1 MLRLFLG
8 RVTEA
13 TAALFLLSAV
23 VFAAS
28 RLTGNPLDLL
38 LGPGA
43 TREDYARLNH
53 ALGLDRTLGIQ
64 YGIFLLNALR
74 GDLGTSF
81 RSGESVVAV
90 LSQHLLASA
99 ILAAAAIGLTWLAG
113 IPFGVWAAQHRGTP
127 VDASVKLPS
136 LLGQSMPSFWVG
148 LLLIEVFAVK
158 LGWLP
163 SGTNQGALNVIL
175 PAFTLALFGIAG
187 IARLLRSSL
196 LEVLDSEFVTVA
208 RAKGMPEVTVIWK
221 HALKNAMFPVVSF
234 AGLYFVNVMTLS
246 MVVEVVFAWPGL
258 GQLTFN
264 AILAR
269 DFPVVQG
276 VVLVAGAIAI
286 AVNFVVDVLYAYLDP
301 RVRYA

>member
-1 MLRLFLG
+1 
-8 RVTEA
+8 VAEA

-23 VFAAS
+23 VFAVS

-43 TREDYARLNH
+43 TREDYTRLNH
-53 ALGLDRTLGIQ
+53 ALGLDRALGIQ
-64 YGIFLLNALR
+64 YGIFLFNAFQ

-81 RSGESVVAV
+81 RSGESVIAV
-90 LSQHLLASA
+90 LAQHLVASA
-99 ILAAAAIGLTWLAG
+99 ILAVAAIGLTWLAG
-113 IPFGVWAAQHRGTP
+113 VPFGIWAAQRRGTP
-127 VDASVKLPS
+127 VDALVKLLS
-136 LLGQSMPSFWVG
+136 LLGQSVPSFWAG
-148 LLLIEVFAVK
+148 LLLIELFAVK

-175 PAFTLALFGIAG
+175 PAFTLALFGVAG

-196 LEVLDSEFVTVA
+196 LEVLESDFVTVA
-208 RAKGMPEVTVIWK
+208 RAKGLPEVRVIWK

-264 AILAR
+264 AILTR

-286 AVNFVVDVLYAYLDP
+286 AVNLVVDILYAYLDP